1 MERSASGGT
10 ATLGEFADAMKRRW
24 WLLAVGALL
33 GLALG
38 AAYLFVAPKTYIATA
53 TVLVNPVGEFFDNTV
68 DGARTNS
75 GINLD
80 TEAQLVRSQA
90 VSSVAQA
97 KIGTDEKVG
106 QLVQRVTVTVPPNTN
121 VLRISFTA
129 ATKEK
134 AAAGAAEYAEAYLE
148 NRRAS
153 AEEFNAALM
162 GTLRQ
167 RVNTLEK
174 KSELASGVQLDSIL
188 AEINAINLRLT
199 DIITAITPGTI
210 ISDPVPPNRPASPNL
225 LLVLFSGFAFGI
237 LMGLLGVAAF
247 DRRDGRIHDWRIV
260 ERRLD
265 LPVLAN
271 VPGKSRAAPELLPV
285 HSPGGQAY
293 TELRNVLLSGV
304 ASSGGIIVVAE
315 PERGV
320 GADAVAANLAAS
332 FARADYRT
340 TLLVTDVASTVPA
353 IVGAPHGPGLA
364 EVLLGRSSV
373 ADVSRSVT
381 GVNGLSVIAPG
392 LALDTEVEDLE
403 GAGIGQTLR
412 ALRER
417 SKILIVRAPVT
428 AADAQ
433 LLARLSDVTVAVV
446 ELGRT
451 HRETLMV
458 AVRQWSLVGATVPGV
473 IVVPTLGKGPDPIL
487 VGPRKIER
495 SGVRL
500 SRAPANR

>member
-134 AAAGAAEYAEAYLE
+134 AAAGAAAYAEAYLE

-153 AEEFNAALM
+153 AEEFNAALV

-167 RVNTLEK
+167 RVTTLEK
-174 KSELASGVQLDSIL
+174 KSELADRVQLENIL
-188 AEINAINLRLT
+188 GEINAINLRLS

-210 ISDPVPPNRPASPNL
+210 ISDPLPPNRPASPNQ
-225 LLVLFSGFAFGI
+225 LLVLFSGLAFGL
-237 LMGLLGVAAF
+237 LMGLLGVAASE
-247 DRRDGRIHDWRIV
+247 RRDGRIYDWRIV

-271 VPGKSRAAPELLPV
+271 VPGKSRAAPELLP
-285 HSPGGQAY
+285 A
-293 TELRNVLLSGV
+293 
-304 ASSGGIIVVAE
+304 
-315 PERGV
+315 
-320 GADAVAANLAAS
+320 
-332 FARADYRT
+332 
-340 TLLVTDVASTVPA
+340 
-353 IVGAPHGPGLA
+353 
-364 EVLLGRSSV
+364 
-373 ADVSRSVT
+373 
-381 GVNGLSVIAPG
+381 
-392 LALDTEVEDLE
+392 
-403 GAGIGQTLR
+403 
-412 ALRER
+412 
-417 SKILIVRAPVT
+417 APVMDQ
-428 AADAQ
+428 A
-433 LLARLSDVTVAVV
+433 
-446 ELGRT
+446 
-451 HRETLMV
+451 
-458 AVRQWSLVGATVPGV
+458 
-473 IVVPTLGKGPDPIL
+473 
-487 VGPRKIER
+487 
-495 SGVRL
+495 
-500 SRAPANR
+500 